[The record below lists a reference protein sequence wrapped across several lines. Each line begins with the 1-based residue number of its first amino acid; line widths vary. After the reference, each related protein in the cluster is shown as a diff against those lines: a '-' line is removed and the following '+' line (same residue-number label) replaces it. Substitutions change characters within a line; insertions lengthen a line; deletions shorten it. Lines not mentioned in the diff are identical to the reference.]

1 MIFIDTKSILDKS
14 NDPIEEKK
22 PKDKKLFVFIGRL
35 DDSSK
40 KLKRAINLAHNIND
54 IELWII
60 GDGPDRKMY
69 EEYNDG
75 NDRVKFLGR
84 KTNPYPYMN
93 KADYV
98 ILTSDYEGFPVT
110 YLESMVLNKDIIT
123 TINTSDESINMKDY
137 AYIISK
143 DEKMIK
149 EVKDILKSNKK
160 SKNID
165 LEEIQ
170 QVRIKELEKIFN
182 Q

>member
-1 MIFIDTKSILDKS
+1 
-14 NDPIEEKK
+14 
-22 PKDKKLFVFIGRL
+22 
-35 DDSSK
+35 
-40 KLKRAINLAHNIND
+40 
-54 IELWII
+54 
-60 GDGPDRKMY
+60 MY